1 LRFVLLIC
9 KFDEEVAL
17 RIKSNFLHIPT
28 LKNIYAKINLDLFTR
43 LKVIYLKLQQNIIIA

>member
-17 RIKSNFLHIPT
+17 RIKSNFLHIST